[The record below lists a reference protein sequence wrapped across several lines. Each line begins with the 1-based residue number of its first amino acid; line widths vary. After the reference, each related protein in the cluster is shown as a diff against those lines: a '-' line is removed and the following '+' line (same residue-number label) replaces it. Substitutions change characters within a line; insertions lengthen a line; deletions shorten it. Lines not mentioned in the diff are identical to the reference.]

1 MLNRNDLEVILH
13 RMQQIARNVD
23 GEMAR
28 TLLAEPSRNPDDPF
42 LFEYLDRFIA
52 ALTEMI
58 ANPYELARRELKLLL
73 HYVRR
78 IRVKSAKQ
86 WDGRRDDVN

>member
-1 MLNRNDLEVILH
+1 MLDRNDLEVLLH
-13 RMQQIARNVD
+13 CMQHIARGVD
-23 GEMAR
+23 PEMAR

-52 ALTEMI
+52 ALMEMI
-58 ANPYELARRELKLLL
+58 ANPYEVGRRELRLLL

-78 IRVKSAKQ
+78 IRVKSARQ
-86 WDGRRDDVN
+86 WDGRPDDVN